1 MKISL
6 LSLLAMLMT
15 YLLLWPT
22 QVEPVAWQAP
32 INEGYVERFSANQ
45 QLSQSHRIELNGD
58 VGPEDYALDNKGNIY
73 FSLLNG
79 DIKFLDTKGKI
90 QAWVNTGGRPLGME
104 FDQQGNLIVA
114 DAYIGL
120 LKISKDKKIE
130 VLLDEVDGVAV
141 RYADDVD
148 ISDNGK
154 IYFSDASTKF
164 PAKSH
169 GTFAASLLDIN
180 EHGGHGR
187 LIEYDPATKNAVTLV
202 KGINFA
208 NGVSMSHDQ
217 KSVLLNE
224 TGNYRILSVAIE
236 GELRGETK
244 VMIDN
249 LPGFPDNINRG
260 SKGLYWFGLVS
271 PRSKAL
277 DILSNSAFA
286 RKIVQ
291 RLPAFMRPN
300 AQELGHVVAMNDKG
314 EVIHN
319 LQDPLGMYSHTTGA
333 LEVGDSLYI
342 SSLHETALA
351 RTVNP
356 NMQMQVNQ

>member
-1 MKISL
+1 MKKVL
-6 LSLLAMLMT
+6 LSLLTVLIG

-22 QVEPVAWQAP
+22 QVDPVAWQAP
-32 INEGYVERFSANQ
+32 ANEGYVNRFAANQ

-58 VGPEDYALDNKGNIY
+58 IGPEDYALDAQGNIY

-79 DIKFLDTKGKI
+79 DIKFLDGKGEI
-90 QAWVNTGGRPLGME
+90 HAWVNTGGRPLGME
-104 FDQQGNLIVA
+104 FDKQGNLFVA
-114 DAYIGL
+114 DAFIGL

-130 VLLDEVDGVAV
+130 VLVTEVDGVEV

-148 ISDNGK
+148 ISESGK
-154 IYFSDASTKF
+154 VYFSDASTKF
-164 PAKSH
+164 PAQTH

-187 LIEYDPATKNAVTLV
+187 LIEYDPVTNKAVTLI

-208 NGVSMSHDQ
+208 NGVSVSHDQ
-217 KSVLLNE
+217 QSVLLNE
-224 TGNYRILSVAIE
+224 TGNYRILSVAIT
-236 GELRGETK
+236 GESRGTST
-244 VMIDN
+244 VIIDN

-277 DILSNSAFA
+277 DILSGSGFA

-314 EVIHN
+314 EIIYN

-356 NMQMQVNQ
+356 NMEMQVKQ